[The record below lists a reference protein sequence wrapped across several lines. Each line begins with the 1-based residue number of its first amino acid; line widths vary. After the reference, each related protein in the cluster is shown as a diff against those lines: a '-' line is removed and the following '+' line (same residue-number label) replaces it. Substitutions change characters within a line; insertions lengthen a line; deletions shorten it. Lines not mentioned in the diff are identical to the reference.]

1 MRGAGALLVVVFCLS
16 GTWAQEE
23 SRGVR
28 ENDITLQG
36 HSEGGES
43 RESDAEPL
51 TTQPDIWTE
60 LKELGNMVV
69 EQRVELR
76 NMGARVTASEGQ
88 AVELKRENS
97 GKERRVFMYNR
108 IKKPLHVIV
117 VLETRLSASESQ
129 VEEALDII
137 PIILAQAAELS
148 AMGTRVT
155 ASEREVE
162 ELKGEVEGL
171 KKEIRDRPKVAF
183 SAGLSNLRKVGHF
196 DTETQLIYTK
206 VFTNIGNSYSPVTD
220 VFTVPLRGVY
230 YFRFSGMDVRTLAD
244 MGVSLFKNKQH
255 EILSHQYNIQEGH
268 QYVSIAV
275 TLEEGDLMYMYLPSG
290 YGLYEDSNER
300 CPFSG
305 FLLFPM

>member
-1 MRGAGALLVVVFCLS
+1 MRGAGALLVLLFCLS
-16 GTWAQEE
+16 GTWAQGE
-23 SRGVR
+23 RGGVR

-43 RESDAEPL
+43 RESDGEPL

-60 LKELGNMVV
+60 LKELRNMVV

-88 AVELKRENS
+88 PVELKRENS
-97 GKERRVFMYNR
+97 GKERRVFMYNSSKFR
-108 IKKPLHVIV
+108 IDPNFCTTGTTLLGIKK
-117 VLETRLSASESQ
+117 ENT
-129 VEEALDII
+129 
-137 PIILAQAAELS
+137 
-148 AMGTRVT
+148 
-155 ASEREVE
+155 
-162 ELKGEVEGL
+162 
-171 KKEIRDRPKVAF
+171 DRPKVAF

-206 VFTNIGNSYSPVTD
+206 VFTNIGNSYSPVTY

-255 EILSHQYNIQEGH
+255 ETLSHQYNSQEGH

-275 TLEEGDLMYMYLPSG
+275 TLEEGGLMYMYLPSG